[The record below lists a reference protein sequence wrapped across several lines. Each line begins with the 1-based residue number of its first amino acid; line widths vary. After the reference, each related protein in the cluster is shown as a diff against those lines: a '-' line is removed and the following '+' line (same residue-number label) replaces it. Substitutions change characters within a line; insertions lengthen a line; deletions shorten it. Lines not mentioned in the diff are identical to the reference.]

1 VQGLLRKLALYG
13 LPGALVLAAFGLGH
27 LTIMETD
34 VVIPRA
40 ADAALEQKA
49 EAGTEGE
56 GAGDAQG
63 DEGGAPLTEAEQ
75 AALAAAAAA
84 GNPNATLLPPVYK
97 YYQFLEPFAGNID
110 GDGRLFSI
118 EIALSTF
125 QNPILADQFVVT
137 LETMSAQLRPVVLGA
152 LVDVSRDSVLTIE
165 GRAQLAE
172 TIRDALNAYLET
184 KGERPAI
191 AEVVISSFIVT

>member
-1 VQGLLRKLALYG
+1 MRRNLGKFALFV
-13 LPGALVLAAFGLGH
+13 LPGTLVIAAFALGH
-27 LTIMETD
+27 LTIAQTEI
-34 VVIPRA
+34 VIPRA
-40 ADAALEQKA
+40 ADAAAGQPAAAGQEGDGTQGA
-49 EAGTEGE
+49 EADP
-56 GAGDAQG
+56 DAP
-63 DEGGAPLTEAEQ
+63 ALTEAEQ

-84 GNPNATLLPPVYK
+84 GNPNAMLLPPVYK
-97 YYQFLEPFAGNID
+97 YFQFVQPFAGNID

-137 LETMSAQLRPVVLGA
+137 VEAMSAQMRPVVLA
-152 LVDVSRDSVLTIE
+152 ELVDVSRDSVLTIE

-172 TIRDALNAYLET
+172 TIRQALNAYLES

>member
-1 VQGLLRKLALYG
+1 VQGLLSKFALYG
-13 LPGALVLAAFGLGH
+13 LPGVLVLAAFGLGH
-27 LTIMETD
+27 LTITKTE

-40 ADAALEQKA
+40 ADAALEQTA

-56 GAGDAQG
+56 GAVDAQVG
-63 DEGGAPLTEAEQ
+63 EAGAPLTEAEQ
-75 AALAAAAAA
+75 AAIAAAAAA
-84 GNPNATLLPPVYK
+84 GNPNAMLLPPVYK
-97 YYQFLEPFAGNID
+97 YYQFVQPFAGNID

-137 LETMSAQLRPVVLGA
+137 LETMSAQMRPVVLGV

-165 GRAQLAE
+165 GRARLAE
-172 TIRDALNAYLET
+172 TIRQALNAYLES